1 MNFRGKQIAVVIG
14 GAICFVL
21 LCVVLFKFPY
31 SEKLGMD
38 YLIIR
43 DVLLLVV
50 TTLVTILVSLFFANW
65 DKSSNIT
72 KIEAENIRKIDGIAE
87 RSADK
92 MDLISIQIERAKQF
106 LRDTIAISD
115 SARAAH
121 DADAALYA
129 YRHRLAGA
137 MQSLDQIGSS
147 NDAVRS
153 DWFGV
158 VSPEMRGSLET
169 RFKQAERLPEIL
181 DEARRNPEMSQ
192 SEPISEVF
200 GAGKIVEE
208 AKRRATRPPAVRVSQ
223 SIAELPNCEHQAGE
237 IVIEVI
243 RETFTATGTGKFNPV
258 MSNRPY
264 VKHELKEF
272 PTGINPS
279 EFSIII
285 GVGTTFDFNVKLKST
300 EYGKFLAMGKYVVS
314 YETE

>member
-1 MNFRGKQIAVVIG
+1 
-14 GAICFVL
+14 
-21 LCVVLFKFPY
+21 
-31 SEKLGMD
+31 MD
-38 YLIIR
+38 YLVVR

-50 TTLVTILVSLFFANW
+50 STLLTILVALFFANW
-65 DKSSNIT
+65 DKSSNIS

-115 SARAAH
+115 SARVAH

-129 YRHRLAGA
+129 YRHRVAGA

-158 VSPEMRGSLET
+158 VSPEMRDKLET
-169 RFKQAERLPEIL
+169 RFKQVERLPEIL
-181 DEARRNPEMSQ
+181 DEARRNPETSQ
-192 SEPISEVF
+192 SEPISAVF

-208 AKRRATRPPAVRVSQ
+208 AKRRAVRPPAVRVEQ
-223 SIAELPNCEHQAGE
+223 SIADLSTGEHQAGE

-243 RETFTATGTGKFNPV
+243 RETFTATGTGKFSPE
-258 MSNRPY
+258 MSARPF
-264 VKHELKEF
+264 VKHLLKEF
-272 PTGINPS
+272 PAEITPS
-279 EFSIII
+279 EFSIKI
-285 GVGTTFDFNVKLKST
+285 GVGTNFDFNVMLKST
-300 EYGKFLAMGKYVVS
+300 EYGKFLPMGKYVVS